1 MALFRFWGKCF
12 KMSFVLLI
20 QDSAEGIFSWGK
32 KWWKSF
38 LYRQISTRL
47 NNFQSKK
54 PKECKWVKI
63 LEEKA
68 GNSPCK
74 TETVDHTADF
84 CILHMKMGY
93 YLPEEEVEGIVGPA
107 PPSFPTSQDKINM
120 CHNETLVLFI
130 DIKLMDCKL
139 HS

>member
-1 MALFRFWGKCF
+1 M
-12 KMSFVLLI
+12 I
-20 QDSAEGIFSWGK
+20 QDSAEEHFLAGGK
-32 KWWKSF
+32 KWWKAF
-38 LYRQISTRL
+38 LYSADFLGLRQFSE
-47 NNFQSKK
+47 QEAKVS
-54 PKECKWVKI
+54 KWVKI

-74 TETVDHTADF
+74 TQRLWGSPLQISASY
-84 CILHMKMGY
+84 MQMGY
-93 YLPEEEVEGIVGPA
+93 YLPGEEVEGIVGPA

-139 HS
+139 RS

>member
-1 MALFRFWGKCF
+1 
-12 KMSFVLLI
+12 
-20 QDSAEGIFSWGK
+20 
-32 KWWKSF
+32 
-38 LYRQISTRL
+38 
-47 NNFQSKK
+47 
-54 PKECKWVKI
+54 
-63 LEEKA
+63 
-68 GNSPCK
+68 
-74 TETVDHTADF
+74 
-84 CILHMKMGY
+84 MKMGY